1 MGSNAI
7 QLAVAAGYEVITT
20 ASPKNFEYVKKLG
33 ASQVFDYNNSDIS
46 NNLLNAFKGKKI
58 AGALDCIGGPLSGI
72 CIDIVHKS
80 VGYKFISTTKRGF
93 PDPPEGV
100 SVKHIFRTS
109 IKDNHVGKAV
119 YNDFL
124 PKALKAG
131 TFVPAP
137 DPLVVGKGLESI
149 QAAVDLQ
156 QKGVSARKLVVS
168 L

>member
-1 MGSNAI
+1 
-7 QLAVAAGYEVITT
+7 L
-20 ASPKNFEYVKKLG
+20 
-33 ASQVFDYNNSDIS
+33 
-46 NNLLNAFKGKKI
+46 
-58 AGALDCIGGPLSGI
+58 
-72 CIDIVHKS
+72 
-80 VGYKFISTTKRGF
+80 TTKRGF